1 MKKANLVNLLI
12 IAIIFILFYIVN
24 LFITQNN
31 IDIYYHFNYSYG
43 FKISILIIFYLL
55 FMVGSVLY
63 ASRQVFNLYIRHIRK
78 TKLIYS
84 RYALILT
91 SLIVSYVFLYFAVD
105 YYYYF
110 GSILILYMIY
120 FMSLFLYDN
129 YYIKKSQEAKIV
141 VNNQVV
147 ENFLN
152 LLGGKENIL
161 SVSYEYSRLK
171 VELKDIKA
179 VDLESMKNSGA
190 KGAFIAGNKLQAVI
204 GSNAEDLENA
214 IKAYLTQV

>member
-1 MKKANLVNLLI
+1 MKKANLFNFLI

-31 IDIYYHFNYSYG
+31 IDIYYDFNYSYRL
-43 FKISILIIFYLL
+43 KISILIIFYLL
-55 FMVGSVLY
+55 FMIPSILY

-78 TKLIYS
+78 TKLINS
-84 RYALILT
+84 RYTLILS
-91 SLIVSYVFLYFAVD
+91 SLIVSYVFLYFEVD

-110 GSILILYMIY
+110 GSIILLYMIY
-120 FMSLFLYDN
+120 FISLFLYDN
-129 YYIKKSQEAKIV
+129 HYIKKSQETKVV

-152 LLGGKENIL
+152 LLGGKDNIV

-171 VELKDIKA
+171 VELKNINA
-179 VDLESMKNSGA
+179 VNLENMKNSGA
-190 KGAFIAGNKLQAVI
+190 KGVFIAGNKLQAVI

-214 IKAYLTQV
+214 IKSYLTQV